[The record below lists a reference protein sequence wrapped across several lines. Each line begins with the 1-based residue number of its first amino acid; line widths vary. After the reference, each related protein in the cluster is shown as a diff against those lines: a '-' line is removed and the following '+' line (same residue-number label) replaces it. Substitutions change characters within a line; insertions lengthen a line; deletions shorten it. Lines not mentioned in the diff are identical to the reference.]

1 MGSFLKK
8 ASFGLALPFVL
19 LSLMAAQSP
28 TTTSLALSP
37 ANYVASGTIVT
48 LTATVTN
55 PGSVTTGTVNFCNAA
70 STDCSPGSGLY
81 GTAQLTGAGTA
92 TILKVFSY
100 GVNNIYATF
109 LPTTANAGSASLTNF
124 VTVGGSASYTS
135 TTTLTAGGSTGNY
148 TLSGTVTA
156 FGGQPLG
163 GDAVNFLDTTSGNA
177 QIATTSLAPAVTTFT
192 APILYAA
199 GPWPYQ
205 MAVGDF
211 NGDGKSDIAI
221 AEQNGQ
227 NAVDVMIGHGDGTFS
242 APVSYSAGRG
252 TFYVAVGDFN
262 GDGIQDLAVPNRT
275 DGTISIFLGR
285 GDGTFQPQVAYAAG
299 VTPTRLAV
307 GDFNHDGYLDI
318 VVNNDS
324 STTFATLLGNGN
336 GSFRAPITHASG
348 ATASKPSGDAS
359 TLAVGD
365 FNHDGNLDVVAL
377 NSSDNTVS
385 VMMGNGNGT
394 FQPLV
399 RYSVGT
405 YPEEVVV
412 ADFNGDGYLDI
423 AVANSSDS
431 KVSILLG
438 NGDGTFRP
446 QVTYPAGAGPYSLAG
461 GDFNHDGK
469 VDLVTGSVMLLGNG
483 DGTFKAPTAASVGFV
498 VTVGDFNGDGQLDI
512 ASVGAVALAEQVA
525 SYSQSGI
532 SVPGSGTHYVLAS
545 YPGDTSRLPSQSA
558 TVPLTASGLLAQ
570 AISFS
575 PLSSPVTYGSGP
587 FVLSATG
594 GGSGNPV
601 TFSVL
606 SGPGHTV
613 GNLLYADGPGAIVV
627 AADQAGNAD
636 YSAAPEVAQS
646 VVVNVATR
654 TVGVSC
660 SPNPTT
666 YGASSTTCT
675 ATASAGAG
683 SMVFTYNGGT
693 SWITVPISGGT
704 ASAVGFGGA
713 AAGTYSVVATASGD
727 SNYANGA
734 SGTTNYVINPATPTV
749 SVSCLANPI
758 TYGAETSNC
767 TASVTGGA
775 TGTIAWTINGGGWTT
790 TPVASP
796 SAGGF
801 NGYAAGSY
809 TIGVTYSGDGNYTSG
824 SSSTVLTILKATRTV
839 ALSCAPNPTNYGSSH
854 TTCTATVS
862 AGGGSVN
869 FTYNGGT
876 PWGTVGIGGGTAS
889 IAGFDG
895 AAAAT
900 YPVLATAS
908 GDPNYVDGASGST
921 NYIVN
926 KSATSMTGVIA
937 PNPITFGQSFTVSGH
952 VDCNSACGSLQYFI
966 DGSPWGVNSLN
977 GAGNYA
983 AGYGTATTGVHMI
996 QVNYLGDA
1004 NHSPSSWGP
1013 APVTVLPIATSVTV
1027 SCSPNPLTYGTSAS
1041 CTAHVSGGGGTV
1053 TFTGTSSE
1061 PGPWVEP
1068 VDGSGNAV
1076 LSGFSDWP
1084 IGTYTISVISSG
1096 DANYSGASNS
1106 TAFTVIPAG
1115 PSVLMWAAGNQF
1127 ESTAS
1132 LSLAPV
1138 TAGNANG
1145 VTAQL
1150 FGGNSPTGT
1159 VAFANGGTSYGT
1171 LPIQSVSTTNLFSQ
1185 SVDMTNG
1192 SVWGP
1197 AGETLTPNAGL
1208 APDGTS
1214 SATQIVSTGTDPQT
1228 YQTVTT
1234 GGVSN
1239 QTFTASLWVK
1249 ASGSAIGKQGRIWM
1263 FPSDGSIPGCSVPE
1277 TGTWTRV
1284 SCTISF
1290 GPSLGPSLTVRYD
1303 MTDAGAASG
1312 DTVLVW
1318 GPQLEASSMPGPYVP
1333 TTSAAATASQP
1344 ISNAGSYVTSPGAYT
1359 VTAAYGGDGT
1369 NTAASSSIG
1378 LTAIAASPLSVM
1390 TVNPTTTPYGSPV
1403 SMSALISTGGDAP
1416 TGVLNFASDG
1426 GNVASASPTAAT
1438 TTNYIPF
1445 SRNFSMWSW
1454 EATNPTSVEPGTT
1467 PGPNGLPGDVATV
1480 VFPSTTGTYSGIRYT
1495 DSTTNLV
1502 GKTMTFS
1509 FWVRGD
1515 APSALTFYLADWPY
1529 SGTFAA
1535 GNGCGVTTTW
1545 QRCSVSGTFP
1555 AAANGGFYVPIRS
1568 DNQASP
1574 ITIYVWG
1581 PQLEEGAAGPYVSTA
1596 GSART
1601 ALGGTATGSIST
1613 LPVGT
1618 HAMTAAIAADS
1629 NINAATSAPVT
1640 EIITAITPLGMSVS
1654 CSPNPI
1660 TYGPQTSTCTATGLP
1675 SDATGTVAFSFN
1687 GTNWA
1692 NPTVSGGSASASG
1705 FNGMPAGSY
1714 SITAGYSGDGNYTP
1728 ASAPTTLTII
1738 AAPSTVSVSC
1748 SPNPLTYGGGNT
1760 TCTATVTSGAT
1771 GSVTFLAN
1779 GGFWTTVPLSGNT
1792 ASAAGW
1798 GGGSWPAGSYPV
1810 AVTYNG
1816 DSNYTVASSSTTLTI
1831 NKATPTLDWT
1841 TPANIVYGTALSAIQ
1856 LDATSGGVAG
1866 TFAYT
1871 PAAGTVLPVGS
1882 HTLSATFTPN
1892 DPANYNTMSIIVTQV
1907 VVPATPTVGVSCSP
1921 NPITFGPQTTLCT
1934 ASVSGSP
1941 TGSLTWTINGGAWTV
1956 TPVASPTAGGFNG
1969 YPVGSYTIAV
1979 AYSGDS
1985 NNNVG
1990 TPGSTVL
1997 AIVPA
2002 LTTTTITSSLNPS
2015 VLGQNVSWPCSVT
2028 SPDGTPTGMITY
2040 TLDGNPLGTIS
2051 ATDAPWRD
2059 RKSVV

>member
-55 PGSVTTGTVNFCNAA
+55 PGNVTTGTVNFCNAA

-199 GPWPYQ
+199 GPWPYH
-205 MAVGDF
+205 MAFCYF
-211 NGDGKSDIAI
+211 NGGCKSYIAI

-252 TFYVAVGDFN
+252 TFYAAVGDFN

-431 KVSILLG
+431 TVSILLG

-461 GDFNHDGK
+461 GDFNDDGK

-587 FVLSATG
+587 FFLSATG

-758 TYGAETSNC
+758 AYGAEVSNC
-767 TASVTGGA
+767 TTSVTGGA

-824 SSSTVLTILKATRTV
+824 SSSTMLTILKATRTI

-952 VDCNSACGSLQYFI
+952 VDCNSACGNLQYLI
-966 DGSPWGVNSLN
+966 DGSPWGVNSLD

-1068 VDGSGNAV
+1068 VDGS
-1076 LSGFSDWP
+1076 
-1084 IGTYTISVISSG
+1084 
-1096 DANYSGASNS
+1096 
-1106 TAFTVIPAG
+1106 
-1115 PSVLMWAAGNQF
+1115 
-1127 ESTAS
+1127 
-1132 LSLAPV
+1132 
-1138 TAGNANG
+1138 
-1145 VTAQL
+1145 
-1150 FGGNSPTGT
+1150 
-1159 VAFANGGTSYGT
+1159 
-1171 LPIQSVSTTNLFSQ
+1171 
-1185 SVDMTNG
+1185 
-1192 SVWGP
+1192 
-1197 AGETLTPNAGL
+1197 
-1208 APDGTS
+1208 
-1214 SATQIVSTGTDPQT
+1214 
-1228 YQTVTT
+1228 
-1234 GGVSN
+1234 
-1239 QTFTASLWVK
+1239 
-1249 ASGSAIGKQGRIWM
+1249 
-1263 FPSDGSIPGCSVPE
+1263 
-1277 TGTWTRV
+1277 
-1284 SCTISF
+1284 
-1290 GPSLGPSLTVRYD
+1290 
-1303 MTDAGAASG
+1303 
-1312 DTVLVW
+1312 
-1318 GPQLEASSMPGPYVP
+1318 
-1333 TTSAAATASQP
+1333 
-1344 ISNAGSYVTSPGAYT
+1344 
-1359 VTAAYGGDGT
+1359 
-1369 NTAASSSIG
+1369 
-1378 LTAIAASPLSVM
+1378 
-1390 TVNPTTTPYGSPV
+1390 
-1403 SMSALISTGGDAP
+1403 
-1416 TGVLNFASDG
+1416 
-1426 GNVASASPTAAT
+1426 
-1438 TTNYIPF
+1438 
-1445 SRNFSMWSW
+1445 
-1454 EATNPTSVEPGTT
+1454 
-1467 PGPNGLPGDVATV
+1467 
-1480 VFPSTTGTYSGIRYT
+1480 
-1495 DSTTNLV
+1495 
-1502 GKTMTFS
+1502 
-1509 FWVRGD
+1509 
-1515 APSALTFYLADWPY
+1515 
-1529 SGTFAA
+1529 
-1535 GNGCGVTTTW
+1535 
-1545 QRCSVSGTFP
+1545 
-1555 AAANGGFYVPIRS
+1555 
-1568 DNQASP
+1568 
-1574 ITIYVWG
+1574 
-1581 PQLEEGAAGPYVSTA
+1581 
-1596 GSART
+1596 
-1601 ALGGTATGSIST
+1601 
-1613 LPVGT
+1613 
-1618 HAMTAAIAADS
+1618 
-1629 NINAATSAPVT
+1629 
-1640 EIITAITPLGMSVS
+1640 
-1654 CSPNPI
+1654 
-1660 TYGPQTSTCTATGLP
+1660 
-1675 SDATGTVAFSFN
+1675 
-1687 GTNWA
+1687 
-1692 NPTVSGGSASASG
+1692 
-1705 FNGMPAGSY
+1705 
-1714 SITAGYSGDGNYTP
+1714 
-1728 ASAPTTLTII
+1728 
-1738 AAPSTVSVSC
+1738 
-1748 SPNPLTYGGGNT
+1748 
-1760 TCTATVTSGAT
+1760 
-1771 GSVTFLAN
+1771 
-1779 GGFWTTVPLSGNT
+1779 
-1792 ASAAGW
+1792 
-1798 GGGSWPAGSYPV
+1798 
-1810 AVTYNG
+1810 
-1816 DSNYTVASSSTTLTI
+1816 
-1831 NKATPTLDWT
+1831 
-1841 TPANIVYGTALSAIQ
+1841 
-1856 LDATSGGVAG
+1856 
-1866 TFAYT
+1866 
-1871 PAAGTVLPVGS
+1871 
-1882 HTLSATFTPN
+1882 
-1892 DPANYNTMSIIVTQV
+1892 
-1907 VVPATPTVGVSCSP
+1907 
-1921 NPITFGPQTTLCT
+1921 
-1934 ASVSGSP
+1934 
-1941 TGSLTWTINGGAWTV
+1941 
-1956 TPVASPTAGGFNG
+1956 
-1969 YPVGSYTIAV
+1969 
-1979 AYSGDS
+1979 
-1985 NNNVG
+1985 
-1990 TPGSTVL
+1990 
-1997 AIVPA
+1997 
-2002 LTTTTITSSLNPS
+2002 
-2015 VLGQNVSWPCSVT
+2015 
-2028 SPDGTPTGMITY
+2028 
-2040 TLDGNPLGTIS
+2040 
-2051 ATDAPWRD
+2051 
-2059 RKSVV
+2059 